1 MIDMSRPEWCDAPR
15 TLRAMLKKTNTFMAL
30 LAALFV
36 STIFGLE
43 SAQAEEKNRLFE
55 IRTYYANEGKLDA
68 LKARFRD
75 HTVALFKKH
84 GMTNIGYWVP
94 VDNKDNKLVYIL
106 AFPNKE
112 ARKKAFQGFVND
124 PDWKAAYKASTKDG
138 KLVKKIDSE
147 FLRNRFFGD
156 QVGRNYFEEKADS
169 SSPPFLSGESG
180 LAKRE
185 LALGHAQA

>member
-1 MIDMSRPEWCDAPR
+1 MSARFSVWNPR
-15 TLRAMLKKTNTFMAL
+15 RRRK
-30 LAALFV
+30 
-36 STIFGLE
+36 
-43 SAQAEEKNRLFE
+43 KNRLFE

-84 GMTNIGYWVP
+84 GMTNVGYWVP

-147 FLRNRFFGD
+147 FLTGTDFSAI
-156 QVGRNYFEEKADS
+156 K
-169 SSPPFLSGESG
+169 
-180 LAKRE
+180 
-185 LALGHAQA
+185 

>member
-1 MIDMSRPEWCDAPR
+1 
-15 TLRAMLKKTNTFMAL
+15 MLKKTNTFLAL

-43 SAQAEEKNRLFE
+43 SARAEEKNRLFE
-55 IRTYYANEGKLDA
+55 IRTYYAYEGKLDA

-84 GMTNIGYWVP
+84 GMTNVGYWVP
-94 VDNKDNKLVYIL
+94 VDNKDNTLVYIP

-112 ARKKAFQGFVND
+112 ARKKAFEGFVND

-147 FLRNRFFGD
+147 FLTGTDFSAI
-156 QVGRNYFEEKADS
+156 K
-169 SSPPFLSGESG
+169 
-180 LAKRE
+180 
-185 LALGHAQA
+185 

>member
-1 MIDMSRPEWCDAPR
+1 
-15 TLRAMLKKTNTFMAL
+15 MAL
-30 LAALFV
+30 LATLFV
-36 STIFGLE
+36 STISGLE
-43 SAQAEEKNRLFE
+43 SARAVEKNRLFE

-84 GMTNIGYWVP
+84 GMTNVGYWVP

-147 FLRNRFFGD
+147 FLTGTDFSAI
-156 QVGRNYFEEKADS
+156 K
-169 SSPPFLSGESG
+169 
-180 LAKRE
+180 
-185 LALGHAQA
+185 